1 MMVLKIHM
9 SAFLWA
15 KNFSSVILSKLFRS
29 QWNNTSKCIPLH
41 KFVNEILWK
50 SNCLKYLLL
59 YTSFTCIKDCRDFS
73 QSWAKFLDFVHFAKK
88 NSRGLPARFNTILMR
103 RLGRL
108 KSFRLWKI
116 FPKQIWSFLLFLKK
130 RILWASILI
139 WSYLRHSL
147 VTLSTVSM
155 TLLYWPIL
163 ESISGLIL

>member
-1 MMVLKIHM
+1 MSSMMVLKIHM

-103 RLGRL
+103 G
-108 KSFRLWKI
+108 KI
-116 FPKQIWSFLLFLKK
+116 EEFLPLENISYIFSKTK
-130 RILWASILI
+130 RILWASI
-139 WSYLRHSL
+139 
-147 VTLSTVSM
+147 
-155 TLLYWPIL
+155 
-163 ESISGLIL
+163 